1 MVFFSRDI
9 QCKDEG
15 YGLLCYVTSFLYV
28 DKKETELTDF
38 GYSRKYKN
46 VRISV
51 KEGALEKEQVSRKIY
66 MYSAILKK

>member
-1 MVFFSRDI
+1 M
-9 QCKDEG
+9 
-15 YGLLCYVTSFLYV
+15 LCYFFFV

-38 GYSRKYKN
+38 GYSRQYKK

-66 MYSAILKK
+66 MYSAIIKKIPLNVYIFGKISF

>member
-1 MVFFSRDI
+1 M
-9 QCKDEG
+9 
-15 YGLLCYVTSFLYV
+15 LCYFFFV

-38 GYSRKYKN
+38 GYSRQYKK

-66 MYSAILKK
+66 MYSAILKKIIPLNVYVFEKISF